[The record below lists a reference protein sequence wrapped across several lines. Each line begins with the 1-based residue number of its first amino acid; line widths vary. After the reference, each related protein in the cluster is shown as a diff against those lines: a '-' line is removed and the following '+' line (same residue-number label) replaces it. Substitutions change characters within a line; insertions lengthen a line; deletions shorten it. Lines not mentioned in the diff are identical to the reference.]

1 MEAGTLPEGVVG
13 FTRRKGAD
21 EVLVVANLSNREAV
35 CDPALQEPRSEYF
48 SGKRLAPGERIT
60 LPAWGWA
67 LFTSGQEAAAQPQQ
81 STAAQPM

>member
-35 CDPALQEPRSEYF
+35 CDPALQEPRCEYF
-48 SGKRLAPGERIT
+48 SGKHFAPGERIT

-67 LFTSGQEAAAQPQQ
+67 LFTSGQEAAAQPEQP
-81 STAAQPM
+81 TAAQPM